1 MTETLR
7 YARATLYADY
17 ARTGFG
23 ILVFAGL
30 PLAFHPALPVTVGCA
45 VVALLFAAFGLRTLR
60 RQLTEYRLSEEALEM
75 VGPFGARIGWQD
87 LNKVSLRYYSTRRD
101 RGRGW
106 MQLTIKGQGCS
117 VRMESTIDRF
127 DEVAERAAR
136 AARERGLALDRTTLD
151 NLAHLGIDT
160 GGPDRDG
167 R

>member
-1 MTETLR
+1 MTQTIR

-17 ARTGFG
+17 GRAALGVV
-23 ILVFAGL
+23 VFAGV
-30 PLAFHPALPVTVGCA
+30 PLALHPALPVGVFCTVLA
-45 VVALLFAAFGLRTLR
+45 VLFAAFGLRTLR
-60 RQLTEYRLSEEALEM
+60 RQLTEYRLSEDALE
-75 VGPFGARIGWQD
+75 VAGPFGAKIEWQD
-87 LNKVSLRYYSTRRD
+87 LNKLSLRYYSTRRD

-136 AARERGLALDRTTLD
+136 AARDRGLALDRATLD

-160 GGPDRDG
+160 GGPGGTG